1 MSQHKHENLD
11 VVSLL
16 VSNYRQEKPLLE
28 GAVLFRGSRFG
39 DQVPAQETPNQLHAH
54 LLPQV
59 AASYTHSWKKTDA
72 FIDTYPIDRE
82 NTRFYANLSLDEHNK
97 GNPVR
102 SYSVDDV
109 ERAIRPLVENL
120 AYLPKASKAWD
131 NNVEAL
137 ERVIK
142 SSFYEAGV
150 PVRKL
155 DGAETQ
161 PQDKFFYTGG
171 PKAVTVKD
179 VLDNL
184 ERLTPEN
191 EARAKAIYAMSRPS
205 DSAKAISR
213 VEAMHPEASRAFK
226 VLQHAVQRDQASAVL
241 VKHGNKPLTA
251 FISAVRAEPQSDAQ
265 SRVIRLAQGLGQSL
279 DSSDPSIRARALMV
293 TDKIASLDPN
303 TATIRDVG
311 QVVSKVNAAVQ
322 SNAPRAESAAPRAE
336 TAAPPPRAAAP
347 AYAPAMAR

>member
-1 MSQHKHENLD
+1 MSQQKYENLD

-16 VSNYRQEKPLLE
+16 VSNYRQEKPLLD

-39 DQVPAQETPNQLHAH
+39 DQVPAQETPHQLHAH

-59 AASYTHSWKKTDA
+59 AASYTHSWKKNDA
-72 FIDTYPIDRE
+72 FIDTYPVDRE
-82 NTRFYANLSLDEHNK
+82 NTRFYANLSLDEHMK
-97 GNPVR
+97 GNQVR
-102 SYSVDDV
+102 SYSVQEV
-109 ERAIRPLVENL
+109 ERAIQPLVENL
-120 AYLPKASKAWD
+120 AFLPKSSKAWD

-155 DGAETQ
+155 DGAEVQ
-161 PQDKFFYTGG
+161 PQDKYLYSGS
-171 PKAVTVKD
+171 PKAATVKD

-205 DSAKAISR
+205 DSAKAIGR
-213 VEAMHPEASRAFK
+213 IEALHPEASRAFK

-241 VKHGNKPLTA
+241 TKHGGKPLTE
-251 FISAVRAEPQSDAQ
+251 FITAVRTEPQTEAQ
-265 SRVIRLAQGLGQSL
+265 SRVMRLAQGLGQSL

-293 TDKIASLDPN
+293 TSKIAGLDPS
-303 TATIRDVG
+303 TATIKDVG
-311 QVVSKVNAAVQ
+311 QVVSKVNSATQ
-322 SNAPRAESAAPRAE
+322 SATQSAAPRAE
-336 TAAPPPRAAAP
+336 QPVPPRAMAP
-347 AYAPAMAR
+347 AHAPAMAR